1 MSGIVKLPIL
11 LVKLI
16 SMMGKLFIALKWW
29 LIASYVHAIK
39 AIGKLYDE
47 NTLIFIISLVI
58 LFIIVVG
65 FYNFGIKLSKK
76 NNI

>member
-11 LVKLI
+11 LIKLI
-16 SMMGKLFIALKWW
+16 SMIGKLFVILKWW

-47 NTLIFIISLVI
+47 NTLIFFIFLLI

-65 FYNFGIKLSKK
+65 FYNFGIKLLKK